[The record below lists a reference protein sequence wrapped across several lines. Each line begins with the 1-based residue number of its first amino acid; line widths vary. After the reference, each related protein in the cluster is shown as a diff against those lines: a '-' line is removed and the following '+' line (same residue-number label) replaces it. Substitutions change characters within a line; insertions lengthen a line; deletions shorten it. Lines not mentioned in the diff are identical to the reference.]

1 MEQVLHLFITNV
13 CRHKCP
19 LCCNKFYDI
28 ETRNQSVIFTVS
40 LSNTQVRVFIEPLG
54 QKCQQYFIYRHA
66 TEETAQKV
74 IKKIDDF
81 LANMKVWQGFKNKTT

>member
-1 MEQVLHLFITNV
+1 MNEEQWEAYLN
-13 CRHKCP
+13 
-19 LCCNKFYDI
+19 DI
-28 ETRNQSVIFTVS
+28 MDRQINATRNQSVIFTVS

-54 QKCQQYFIYRHA
+54 QKCQEYFIYRKA
-66 TEETAQKV
+66 TDETAQKV